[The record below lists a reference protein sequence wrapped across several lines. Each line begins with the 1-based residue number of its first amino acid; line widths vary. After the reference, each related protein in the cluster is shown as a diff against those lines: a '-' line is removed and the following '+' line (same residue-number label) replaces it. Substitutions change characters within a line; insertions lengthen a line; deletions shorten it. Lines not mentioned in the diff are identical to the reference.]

1 MARRVGLELH
11 RLHIQQAIQEVENQP
26 RLPEWNLHAGHLQL
40 GQAKL
45 EQGVLVLWF
54 VVIGQGLADDLSEFE
69 GIAVPEDAAAVD
81 GN

>member
-26 RLPEWNLHAGHLQL
+26 RLAEWNLHAGHLQL
-40 GQAKL
+40 GQAKFD
-45 EQGVLVLWF
+45 QGVLVLWF
-54 VVIGQGLADDLSEFE
+54 VVVGQGLADDFPELE